1 MVLVLN
7 PLTVR
12 GRFQPKAKPRPR
24 NERTA
29 SVDVIDKDSQLLDP
43 AVSSVPA
50 SEVVRTVEQFKENE
64 SSENAL
70 YSEVTASDGCGDLLS
85 SFQKAAGQVK
95 QKCFSHL
102 LLLIYPVFLDK
113 LCICRMQMY
122 FLVWNL
128 SMIFKVHLQMEQ
140 VR

>member
-1 MVLVLN
+1 MVLELN

-24 NERTA
+24 NERAA

-43 AVSSVPA
+43 VVSSVPA

-95 QKCFSHL
+95 QKCFSHS
-102 LLLIYPVFLDK
+102 LLLIYRVFLDK

-128 SMIFKVHLQMEQ
+128 SMIFKVNLQMEQ

>member
-70 YSEVTASDGCGDLLS
+70 HSEVTASDGCGDLLS
-85 SFQKAAGQVK
+85 SFLKAAGQVK
-95 QKCFSHL
+95 QKCS
-102 LLLIYPVFLDK
+102 LICY
-113 LCICRMQMY
+113 C
-122 FLVWNL
+122 
-128 SMIFKVHLQMEQ
+128 
-140 VR
+140 